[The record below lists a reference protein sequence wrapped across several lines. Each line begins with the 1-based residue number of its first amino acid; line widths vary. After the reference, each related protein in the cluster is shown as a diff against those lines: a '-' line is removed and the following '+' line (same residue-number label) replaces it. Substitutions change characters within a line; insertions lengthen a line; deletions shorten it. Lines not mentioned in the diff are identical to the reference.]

1 MLLVLFTTCFLL
13 WMIHYWLSLRKLL
26 NLPSPGICLPV
37 FGHFHLFLN
46 ASARQDPVGSLS
58 KMWKTHQKDGVL
70 WVRRFAA
77 DMLLVGD
84 LKVAKQLYNHPDM
97 QGRSVHNSAMKNQ
110 FLENRDTP
118 GNQVQGVLF
127 SDGPIWAEQRRFT
140 LRTLRD
146 FGFGK
151 AKMEELINEE
161 VEVFN
166 EVLKSYRGEPIDM
179 AGKLN
184 LPILNALWK
193 ITVGQRFDYDDPQLT
208 RIITQL
214 TEFFQRIGATPQQL
228 IALSFP
234 RMAKL
239 LGWIAPNVLERGK
252 TIAINQEIMALM
264 HATVRDH
271 EETIDANAPRD
282 FTDSV
287 LLEVLRTTDPS
298 SSFYGDWGRT
308 NLANTLVDLFIAGS
322 ETTSTTLTW
331 ALLYMARYPDV
342 QERIQEELDQ
352 VVGMGRRA
360 QLSDRN
366 ALPFTCAVVLEIQRY
381 ASILPLGVS
390 HVSDVDLSLGDLTI
404 PSGTRVGLIMSELL
418 KGDHWGDGH
427 NFRPDRFL
435 DEEGKCKTDEWLVP
449 FSIGRRQCLGES
461 LAKAELFL
469 FFTGI
474 LQQFVV
480 NPEVEGEPPSE
491 AYCNGATVLP
501 KPFKLRLV
509 NRE

>member
-1 MLLVLFTTCFLL
+1 
-13 WMIHYWLSLRKLL
+13 
-26 NLPSPGICLPV
+26 
-37 FGHFHLFLN
+37 
-46 ASARQDPVGSLS
+46 
-58 KMWKTHQKDGVL
+58 
-70 WVRRFAA
+70 
-77 DMLLVGD
+77 
-84 LKVAKQLYNHPDM
+84 
-97 QGRSVHNSAMKNQ
+97 
-110 FLENRDTP
+110 
-118 GNQVQGVLF
+118 
-127 SDGPIWAEQRRFT
+127 
-140 LRTLRD
+140 
-146 FGFGK
+146 
-151 AKMEELINEE
+151 
-161 VEVFN
+161 
-166 EVLKSYRGEPIDM
+166 VLKSYRGEPIDM

-331 ALLYMARYPDV
+331 ALLYMARYPNV

-390 HVSDVDLSLGDLTI
+390 HVSDVDLSLGDLSI